1 MIALLTALLPH
12 IARSPPAQHSHT
24 ATRPSMVFFSLFEF
38 IYFLKRRQ
46 LSVGRIINTNTNS
59 HQQPVSEKETDISS
73 RQANNN
79 PYRDAPRFL
88 TLPVSV
94 DSRAFL
100 GISNKNFLEFRQ
112 LARPLEETHQYPP
125 STPPFIE
132 SSHPK

>member
-1 MIALLTALLPH
+1 
-12 IARSPPAQHSHT
+12 
-24 ATRPSMVFFSLFEF
+24 MVFFSLFEF